1 MPFLKRCLAH
11 GGIPIQSNGIPECI
25 DFRPDGTG
33 TISSSFKVFT
43 GQQVISDVASQEFFW
58 KLGRDGPLV
67 MEGIDLDALYH
78 IFPKLMTSTR
88 AWTTRTWTVGFVP
101 AYFQIIL
108 SEQNSL
114 EKKDRPP
121 IADGFAM
128 GDTSEGTYLPV
139 ELIDYIFRF
148 LLDDDDSENNLLYVC
163 KRTRE
168 MLLRRR
174 RLNCFSVLVERFS
187 AYGMSFWIT
196 CGHFRPEY
204 HSRPTFYAF
213 HAFIFKL
220 PYPCGYPDSALLA
233 GNTWM
238 AGWDPRRNYYA
249 CELEPPRQ
257 TGPTFWR
264 KLHGDVLYDEHPKV
278 PKLFDEL

>member
-88 AWTTRTWTVGFVP
+88 VWTTRTWTVGFVP

-108 SEQNSL
+108 SGQSSL

-139 ELIDYIFRF
+139 ELI
-148 LLDDDDSENNLLYVC
+148 
-163 KRTRE
+163 
-168 MLLRRR
+168 
-174 RLNCFSVLVERFS
+174 RLKCFPVLAERFS

-213 HAFIFKL
+213 YAFIFKL

-257 TGPTFWR
+257 TGPPSGENFTGMSCTMNILKYLNSSMSR
-264 KLHGDVLYDEHPKV
+264 NLD
-278 PKLFDEL
+278 